1 MKVWNL
7 TEHEVEPRKP
17 KVIGASEEGRA
28 ILVNL
33 PAGDSLSE
41 HQVRERATVIVI
53 QGEVAIATADGQT
66 ETGGAG
72 TMIVFEPAERHS
84 VLARSD
90 SRFLLLLLA
99 PWPSEEHASMM
110 PWRSEAG
117 QSD

>member
-1 MKVWNL
+1 MKVWDL
-7 TEHEVEPRKP
+7 TGLEVEPRKP

-53 QGEVAIATADGQT
+53 QGEVEIATADGRT

-72 TMIVFEPAERHS
+72 TMVVFEPTERHS

-90 SRFLLLLLA
+90 SRFLLLLA

-110 PWRSEAG
+110 PWRGEDD